1 MLIYIFRHS
10 DAVNLDNE
18 IGLDGDKY
26 LSITGRSK
34 ANEVAKKLKI
44 LESEFDVILTSPLA
58 RAVQSAEI
66 TANVLGYK
74 GEIKTA
80 KALAGSNSFQKFIH
94 LIIKHS
100 DAESIAIFGHA
111 PDVSLYTNKLLNRS
125 THDSFIS
132 FNKSSVCKIDFDLD
146 KNESKLVWYFDAE
159 EMHLYK
165 G

>member
-26 LSITGRSK
+26 LSIAGRKK
-34 ANEVAKKLKI
+34 ACEVAKKLKI

-66 TANVLGYK
+66 TAHILEYK

-80 KALAGSNSFQKFIH
+80 KTLAGSNSFQKFLH
-94 LIIKHS
+94 LLLKHS
-100 DAESIAIFGHA
+100 DSENIAVFGHA
-111 PDVSLYTNKLLNRS
+111 PDVNLYANKLLDRTS
-125 THDSFIS
+125 HDSIMDFK
-132 FNKSSVCKIDFDLD
+132 KSSVCKIDFDID
-146 KNESKLVWYFDAE
+146 KNESRLIWYLDAE
-159 EMHLYK
+159 KMQLYK